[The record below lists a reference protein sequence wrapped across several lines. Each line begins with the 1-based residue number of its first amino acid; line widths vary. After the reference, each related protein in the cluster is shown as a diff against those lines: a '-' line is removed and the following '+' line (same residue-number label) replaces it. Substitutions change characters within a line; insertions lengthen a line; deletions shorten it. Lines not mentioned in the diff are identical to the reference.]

1 MDGNIFCKYIDV
13 ADKNDFES
21 AFSHI
26 FFNIKRREHVDN
38 SHVEVFYA
46 FASDWNTDKKYNTS
60 KNWMVQK
67 SAIAKNG
74 KSRVCRVKPAFK
86 GVQHLMF
93 R

>member
-46 FASDWNTDKKYNTS
+46 FASD
-60 KNWMVQK
+60 
-67 SAIAKNG
+67 
-74 KSRVCRVKPAFK
+74 
-86 GVQHLMF
+86 
-93 R
+93 